1 MLVRQAGRAKEIPPK
16 MEKNDLRK
24 NTRNDPSS
32 PFFLKLCLSVTSSS
46 FKPVKESN
54 ILYAFCTY
62 CYYYISTYGE
72 EEEKNSFL
80 TILGF
85 LLQLLY
91 LPITITIFRI
101 LLHF

>member
-32 PFFLKLCLSVTSSS
+32 PFFWNYASPVTSSS

-72 EEEKNSFL
+72 EEKKIAF
-80 TILGF
+80 
-85 LLQLLY
+85 
-91 LPITITIFRI
+91 
-101 LLHF
+101 